1 MCQWYADCSLQIKE
15 RESTFHSQLH
25 IAHPQTR
32 KQANTP
38 HPTRSRSHALTLN
51 AQRSTLNAQRF
62 PSFPGEK
69 QLGLDWRGT
78 ETKSRVI

>member
-51 AQRSTLNAQRF
+51 AQRSTLNAFRLFRVKNSLVWIGEGQRQ
-62 PSFPGEK
+62 K
-69 QLGLDWRGT
+69 AA
-78 ETKSRVI
+78 